1 MKILPDLMGSPIKRG
16 MTKLSPGLFCFALV
30 FGINICVGQMLRV
43 VVKNV
48 KSSSGSIRLALY
60 SNEKDF
66 MKKEFSI
73 AQEQASEG
81 ETVVLMPGVPLGTYA
96 IGVIHDTNDNKELD
110 TNLIGVPKE
119 GFGFSNDAM
128 GLFGPPGFEKASFE
142 FDGNKEVSIN
152 LRYF

>member
-1 MKILPDLMGSPIKRG
+1 MPESIESV
-16 MTKLSPGLFCFALV
+16 MTKFNPRLFLGGLILV
-30 FGINICVGQMLRV
+30 SGFGANICLGQQLRV
-43 VVKNV
+43 VVKNI
-48 KSSSGSIRLALY
+48 KSSNGSIRLALY

-73 AQEQASEG
+73 AQEKASEG
-81 ETVVLMPGVPLGTYA
+81 ETVVSVGIPFGTYA
-96 IGVIHDTNDNKELD
+96 IGVIHDSNDNMELD

-128 GLFGPPGFEKASFE
+128 GLFGPPGFDKASFK
-142 FDGNKEVSIN
+142 FDENKEVTIN